1 MMIAKPFTFALAS
14 LVLAT
19 TVAPAGMARSP
30 VEPEAAAAKAPRQC
44 FWTRQ
49 ITNFASD
56 DPNVVHVRVG
66 VKDVYRLEM
75 FGPCLD
81 VDWNNQIAVVSRG
94 GSNICS
100 GLDAEIISP
109 SQIGPHRCPVREVRK
124 LTAAEIAALP
134 KRARP

>member
-1 MMIAKPFTFALAS
+1 MPYARPVIAALTGLALAASATPAS
-14 LVLAT
+14 L
-19 TVAPAGMARSP
+19 ARSP
-30 VEPEAAAAKAPRQC
+30 VEPEAAAKAPRQC

>member
-1 MMIAKPFTFALAS
+1 MTIAKPFTVALAS
-14 LVLAT
+14 LVLAAT
-19 TVAPAGMARSP
+19 LAPAGMARSP
-30 VEPEAAAAKAPRQC
+30 VEPEAAAKAPRQC

-81 VDWNNQIAVVSRG
+81 VDWNNEIAVVSRG

>member
-1 MMIAKPFTFALAS
+1 MPLARPIIAALTGLALAASATPAS
-14 LVLAT
+14 L
-19 TVAPAGMARSP
+19 ARSP
-30 VEPEAAAAKAPRQC
+30 EEPKSEPKAPRQC
-44 FWTRQ
+44 FWTHQ

-56 DPNVVHVRVG
+56 DDRIVNVRVG
-66 VKDVYRLEM
+66 VKDVYQFEM

-81 VDWNNQIAVVSRG
+81 VDWNTKIAVVSRS

-109 SQIGPHRCPVREVRK
+109 SQIGPQRCQVRNVRK
-124 LTAAEIAALP
+124 LSEAEVAALP